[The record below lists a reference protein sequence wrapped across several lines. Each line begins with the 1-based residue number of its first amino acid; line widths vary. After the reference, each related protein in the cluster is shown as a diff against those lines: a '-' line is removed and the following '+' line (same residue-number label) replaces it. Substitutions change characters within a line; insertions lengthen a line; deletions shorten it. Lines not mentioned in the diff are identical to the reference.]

1 LGSGFIVDPS
11 GYIITNNHVVER
23 ADEIEVALS
32 NEAVFQATV
41 VGTDPETDMAVIKIE
56 SEDPLPSVSL
66 GDSEKIA
73 VGEWVLAM
81 GNPFGFGHTITA
93 GIISAKG
100 RIIGQGN
107 YDNFI
112 QTDAA
117 INPGNSGGPLVN
129 MNGEV
134 VGISS
139 NIVSSS
145 GGSMGI
151 GFAIPS
157 NMARNV
163 YNQIVDHGS
172 VTRGWM
178 GVSIQN
184 LTPQLAKGFGL
195 EGKRGAVVGQILGD
209 DSPAGNAGIKAG
221 DVIVEINGTPIES
234 SNHLVFV
241 VADIPPDE
249 TVEVK
254 YYRDG
259 KLETTR
265 VKLGQR
271 PDNTAAR
278 AGRPDEESERGRLGV
293 TAQDLTDQLAAQMGA
308 ESSSGVI
315 LVTVDPNGPA
325 AEAGL
330 RRGDII
336 ISANRQPVRG
346 VDDLER
352 IMRGVPE
359 GGDILLRIER
369 VARGGTS
376 SYLWIPVE
384 LQ

>member
-1 LGSGFIVDPS
+1 
-11 GYIITNNHVVER
+11 
-23 ADEIEVALS
+23 
-32 NEAVFQATV
+32 
-41 VGTDPETDMAVIKIE
+41 
-56 SEDPLPSVSL
+56 
-66 GDSEKIA
+66 
-73 VGEWVLAM
+73 
-81 GNPFGFGHTITA
+81 
-93 GIISAKG
+93 
-100 RIIGQGN
+100 
-107 YDNFI
+107 
-112 QTDAA
+112 
-117 INPGNSGGPLVN
+117 
-129 MNGEV
+129 
-134 VGISS
+134 
-139 NIVSSS
+139 
-145 GGSMGI
+145 MGI

-195 EGKRGAVVGQILGD
+195 EGQKGALVNQILGD
-209 DSPAGNAGIKAG
+209 DSPSGKAGIRAG

-241 VADIPPDE
+241 VADLPPGE
-249 TVEVK
+249 PVEVK

-259 KLETTR
+259 RLESARVTLGERPATTE
-265 VKLGQR
+265 
-271 PDNTAAR
+271 AR
-278 AGRPDEESERGRLGV
+278 SGRPDEGSEPGRLGV
-293 TAQDLTDQLAAQMGA
+293 TAQDLTEQIASQMGA
-308 ESSSGVI
+308 ESSAGVI

-325 AEAGL
+325 AEVGL

-352 IMRGVPE
+352 IMREVPE

-369 VARGGTS
+369 VARGAASTF
-376 SYLWIPVE
+376 LWIPIE

>member
-1 LGSGFIVDPS
+1 
-11 GYIITNNHVVER
+11 
-23 ADEIEVALS
+23 
-32 NEAVFQATV
+32 
-41 VGTDPETDMAVIKIE
+41 
-56 SEDPLPSVSL
+56 VSL

-100 RIIGQGN
+100 RIIGQGT
-107 YDNFI
+107 YENFI

-134 VGISS
+134 IGINS
-139 NIVSSS
+139 NIISSS
-145 GGSMGI
+145 GGNMGI

-195 EGKRGAVVGQILGD
+195 EGQKGALVNQILGD
-209 DSPAGNAGIKAG
+209 DSPSGKAGIKAG

-241 VADIPPDE
+241 VADLPPGE
-249 TVEVK
+249 AVEVK

-259 KLETTR
+259 RLESAR
-265 VKLGQR
+265 VTLGER
-271 PDNTAAR
+271 PATAEAR
-278 AGRPDEESERGRLGV
+278 AGGPDQESEPGRLGI
-293 TAQDLTDQLAAQMGA
+293 TAQDLTEQIASQMGA

-325 AEAGL
+325 AEVGL

-352 IMRGVPE
+352 IMRDVPE

-369 VARGGTS
+369 VARGAAST
-376 SYLWIPVE
+376 YLWIPVE